1 VCELRER
8 ERRRE
13 KERERREKFIKE
25 KGEETGR
32 GRKKN

>member
-1 VCELRER
+1 VNG
-8 ERRRE
+8 E

>member
-1 VCELRER
+1 MER
-8 ERRRE
+8 KRE